1 VPDPIAPPVAAG
13 PAEAVELMCLAVSGG
28 DLEAALAQYEGG
40 AVLWPWAHD
49 PAGAGDTVAD
59 ALTVLMN
66 LRLPVSVQ
74 ISAVVRAGALA
85 LVLSTLHIIGTG
97 PDCERVQLSGA
108 GATVV
113 RCQQAGSW
121 RIVADAWHL
130 SRPGTG
136 LACG

>member
-1 VPDPIAPPVAAG
+1 
-13 PAEAVELMCLAVSGG
+13 MCLAVSGG

-85 LVLSTLHIIGTG
+85 LVLSTRHIMGTG
-97 PDCERVQLSGA
+97 PDCEPVQLSGA